1 MERPSLLLFIGIG
14 GFFGAAMRYLVGGWV
29 QDWSHSIS
37 FPYGTVAVNLIG
49 AFLLGFLVYLG
60 ESHRVFSPEVRAML
74 FIGFLGAFTTFSTFE
89 LESFNLFHKG
99 ETLAGWLYLG
109 GQVFLGFLA
118 VWLGR
123 IAALS
128 IWR

>member
-29 QDWSHSIS
+29 QDWSRSVS
-37 FPYGTVAVNLIG
+37 FPYGTVAVNLLG
-49 AFLLGFLVYLG
+49 AFLLGFLFYLG
-60 ESHRVFSPEVRAML
+60 ESRRLFSPEVRALL

-99 ETLAGWLYLG
+99 ENLAGWLYLG

-123 IAALS
+123 IAALTL
-128 IWR
+128 WR